1 MEKIRYPLFI
11 KQDADGFWA
20 LFQNNLANFAWL
32 VVFMMGAGFPAD
44 LVFGQMVPGAA
55 VAVAAGN
62 FAYARMAKKLA
73 EREGR
78 LDVTALSYGISTPIQ
93 FIYMVVIA
101 LAIKGVT
108 KDPYIAWQVAV
119 GACLLGGV
127 ILVVGSFAGRQVQK
141 FLPRA
146 AMLGALAGVAL
157 TFIAGELFF
166 VTFNHPQIGTL
177 AFAIIILGMIGKASM
192 PYKIPATL
200 VAVVLGTILAF
211 VFGVAS
217 FENIRTAGA
226 NLGFYFPLPGMT
238 AFTGLALL
246 FGEYSHLLGVI
257 IPISIYNLIETM
269 NNVEAVATMGDVYD
283 VKECQFTDGCGTILG
298 SLFGGI
304 LPTTVYIASVGAK
317 DAKAGQGYSILNGV
331 AFLIAATFGLVGAIS
346 ALIPAAVI
354 APILVY
360 VGVVMVANSFIRS
373 PHRHAPAV
381 AIAMI
386 PYLANYL
393 GTRFNRGA
401 IDAFPSGA
409 SIIHGISPAIMP
421 MAQGAMFTALCWG
434 AVTAFLIDR
443 DYVKAAIM
451 SGTMSILAMFG
462 FMHAPTIRFLGGGLQ
477 NQFVI
482 GYVVM
487 TLFFLGYDYM
497 YKKGLIPE
505 GEPVVKEE

>member
-1 MEKIRYPLFI
+1 MAKVHYPLFI

-32 VVFMMGAGFPAD
+32 VVFMLGAGFPAD

-55 VAVAAGN
+55 IAVAAGN
-62 FAYARMAKKLA
+62 FVYAGMAKRLA

-101 LAIKGVT
+101 VAIKNATG
-108 KDPYIAWQVAV
+108 DPYVAWQVAV
-119 GACLLGGV
+119 GACLLGGI
-127 ILVVGSFAGRQVQK
+127 ILVVGSFVGRQVQN

-177 AFAIIILGMIGKASM
+177 AFAIIIIGMIGKATM
-192 PYKIPATL
+192 PGKIPATL

-217 FENIRTAGA
+217 VENITKATQSLGVYIPMPGA
-226 NLGFYFPLPGMT
+226 T
-238 AFTGLALL
+238 AFTGLQLL
-246 FGEYSHLLGVI
+246 FGQYSHLLGVI

-283 VKECQFTDGCGTILG
+283 VKACQFTDGCGTILG

-317 DAKAGQGYSILNGV
+317 DTGAGQGYSILNGIV
-331 AFLIAATFGLVGAIS
+331 FLAAASLGLVGAIS

-360 VGVVMVANSFIRS
+360 VGVVMVANAFIRS
-373 PHRHAPAV
+373 PHHHAPAV

-409 SIIHGISPAIMP
+409 SIIQGISPAIMP
-421 MAQGAMFTALCWG
+421 LAQGAMFTALCWG

-443 DYVKAAIM
+443 DYMKAAIM
-451 SGTMSILAMFG
+451 SGVMTVLALFG
-462 FMHAPTIRFLGGGLQ
+462 FMHAPAIRFLGGGMQ

-482 GYVVM
+482 GYAVM
-487 TLFFLGYDYM
+487 TLFFLAYHRM
-497 YKKGLIPE
+497 NQKGMISEVARPGMDE
-505 GEPVVKEE
+505 